1 MPEAYLSGDRLQ
13 ESTACIGRPRAI
25 SLNSKKNNPPQNSI
39 QNHGAVMDGETTYSG
54 RITGIVIMFLG
65 LSSIAAG
72 VAMLFVASDRLMAYI
87 FIGLPCLSLG
97 CIELLSGYATFA
109 TRIEIGNHALNI
121 SAPAWRGC
129 PWPPVRKSN
138 VSWDE
143 VQAVRHRT
151 EMYHL
156 LPGGGLPF
164 PVEAFAIETEKDRV
178 VLAGKSVPGI
188 MRAIGE
194 IAHRL
199 DCPVVEE
206 KQVQASIF
214 GSFLKGPPLWP

>member
-1 MPEAYLSGDRLQ
+1 M
-13 ESTACIGRPRAI
+13 
-25 SLNSKKNNPPQNSI
+25 
-39 QNHGAVMDGETTYSG
+39 VGETTYSG
-54 RITGIVIMFLG
+54 RITGIVIIFLG
-65 LSSIAAG
+65 ISSIG
-72 VAMLFVASDRLMAYI
+72 VGIAMLFVASDRLVAFI

-97 CIELLSGYATFA
+97 CIELLSGYATFT
-109 TRIEIGNHALNI
+109 TRIEVGKHALNI

-129 PWPPVRKSN
+129 PLPPVRSSN
-138 VSWDE
+138 VSWDK
-143 VQAVRHRT
+143 VMSVRHRT

-164 PVEAFAIETEKDRV
+164 PVEAFIIETEKNKV

-188 MRAIGE
+188 MKAIGE
-194 IAHRL
+194 IAHRS
-199 DCPVVEE
+199 DCPITEE